1 MSRATYLILYEGR
14 PEDPDAF
21 LRYYLERHV
30 PLLREF
36 PRIRGIDVG
45 VGRDDGDY
53 FMIVRLL
60 FDDLGDLRAAI
71 TSPERERA
79 RKDRLENFPPF
90 RGRVHHQ
97 VVESVALDASDDP
110 AAGGEQP

>member
-1 MSRATYLILYEGR
+1 MSAAAYLVLYEGA

-21 LRYYLERHV
+21 LSYYLEHHV

-45 VGRDDGDY
+45 LGEDGGDF

-60 FDDLGDLRAAI
+60 FDDLDDLRAAI

-79 RKDRLENFPPF
+79 RKDREERFPPF
-90 RGRVHHQ
+90 NGRVRHQ
-97 VVESVALDASDDP
+97 TVVSVAP
-110 AAGGEQP
+110 AAVAGAEAGRS